1 MEPMVTPR
9 LSSRNSIRITWLRRG
24 VLVDCTWSRAPS
36 HWSTL
41 GEGVGLLMS
50 AGFLHSNGNCPDS
63 LTLFFSSSDRPRSD
77 RPVPKALLACS
88 TAARYQSLA
97 PSHCPAAPRLHFPST
112 ASSTRIHSQ
121 PATHPRTHAPTR
133 SSFSKHVKFIPR
145 LRSQHR
151 LIITSVSAASCF
163 CFSTRPRSRTRTR
176 RRSWTLARP

>member
-1 MEPMVTPR
+1 M
-9 LSSRNSIRITWLRRG
+9 
-24 VLVDCTWSRAPS
+24 
-36 HWSTL
+36 
-41 GEGVGLLMS
+41 GLLMS

-121 PATHPRTHAPTR
+121 PATHPRTHA
-133 SSFSKHVKFIPR
+133 
-145 LRSQHR
+145 
-151 LIITSVSAASCF
+151 LIIFETRQIYSTASLAASSDHHQCF
-163 CFSTRPRSRTRTR
+163 CCIVFLFLDSTEEQNKNKKKKLDPCSPLTKIGHVNPCRH
-176 RRSWTLARP
+176 